1 MGSESDLFQR
11 AVIALSDQDF
21 NRAEK
26 LTKELLE
33 LDQRNIDGWNLL
45 ANIYQQ
51 KGKTDQAIQAAKK
64 TTELD
69 PEDIQNWNNLGYL
82 YLLQK
87 NWVEG
92 ERCYAKA
99 ATLPNPT
106 PTIFL
111 NHAWALI
118 ELGKQEQAEKRLRQA
133 LDQSLEDTLF
143 DDLETNEHYI
153 KLRPLFKKIRKQ
165 S

>member
-11 AVIALSDQDF
+11 AVIALSDEDYD
-21 NRAEK
+21 RAEK
-26 LTKELLE
+26 LTKELLD
-33 LDQRNIDGWNLL
+33 LDQKNVDGWTLL
-45 ANIYQQ
+45 ANILQQ
-51 KGKTDQAIQAAKK
+51 KGQTNLAIDAAKK
-64 TTELD
+64 ATDLD
-69 PEDIQNWNNLGYL
+69 PKNLQNWNNLGYL

-87 NWVEG
+87 NWEEG

-99 ATLPNPT
+99 ASLPNPT

-118 ELGKQEQAEKRLRQA
+118 ELGKQNKAEQQLRQA

-143 DDLETNEHYI
+143 DDIETNDNYI
-153 KLRPLFKKIRKQ
+153 KLRPLFKRIQNK
-165 S
+165 